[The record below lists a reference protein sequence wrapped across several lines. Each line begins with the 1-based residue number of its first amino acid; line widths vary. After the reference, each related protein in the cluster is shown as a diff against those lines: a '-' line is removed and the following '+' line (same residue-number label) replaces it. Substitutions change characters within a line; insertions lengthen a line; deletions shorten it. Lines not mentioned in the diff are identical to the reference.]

1 MDLQERATGYLEAVR
16 EADCRGNA
24 HGRRSSRGASSS
36 TSSAGAA
43 PVTVLDENGANL
55 GPPTMTGAAPLGVLS
70 PTPTRPPAPDTSMPA
85 SVDPFENSM
94 SKGTRIVDLEA
105 FLPKISKHM
114 CCRFC
119 AEARLKQYLR
129 VFAAYYDRHLEALD
143 LWKWNKHKRPDP
155 EEVSRSFIA
164 RRNASGATSYKHI
177 PSHEIIKEVPYGL
190 ASVLLFRC
198 SGLSIRGSVSGFTH
212 IGGNRHR
219 FTACTS
225 QRVHKSGLTPTASF
239 VVNQR
244 IALAAMANGKM
255 AGEMHNLLATMDV
268 PLRQNFAFKGRT
280 WLPGELAVGKAIETV
295 ADESCVEALEVEVQ
309 LTVAAKKAAAAKATA
324 EAAVLAERAAVAN
337 EKRRLMA
344 SLFGESDAESDGSER
359 GMVDDES
366 SADNW
371 VEQVHGASSSDESSA
386 ADTEDDEVAEGESG
400 DDREEA
406 PEVGEPDEAVKR
418 CLAQKS
424 GFSLSAWRE
433 HNRALIQ
440 RKQLANQKQ
449 AQRELAMAS
458 EMLRLRR
465 ERANA
470 AL

>member
-1 MDLQERATGYLEAVR
+1 MLKSRKMSRRKRSERNNQDTPEADAPRNEGAAVHAGIILDPTATKNRRKSGSERLLAGLSGGGAGGRSAHFAHPDRVDLQERATGYLEAVR

-55 GPPTMTGAAPLGVLS
+55 GPPTMTGAAPLGVQS
-70 PTPTRPPAPDTSMPA
+70 PTPTRPPAPNTSMPA

-143 LWKWNKHKRPDP
+143 LWKWNTHKRPDP

-177 PSHEIIKEVPYGL
+177 PSHEIIKKVPYGL

-212 IGGNRHR
+212 IGGHRHR

-280 WLPGELAVGKAIETV
+280 WLP
-295 ADESCVEALEVEVQ
+295 
-309 LTVAAKKAAAAKATA
+309 
-324 EAAVLAERAAVAN
+324 
-337 EKRRLMA
+337 
-344 SLFGESDAESDGSER
+344 
-359 GMVDDES
+359 
-366 SADNW
+366 
-371 VEQVHGASSSDESSA
+371 
-386 ADTEDDEVAEGESG
+386 
-400 DDREEA
+400 
-406 PEVGEPDEAVKR
+406 
-418 CLAQKS
+418 
-424 GFSLSAWRE
+424 AWR
-433 HNRALIQ
+433 A
-440 RKQLANQKQ
+440 
-449 AQRELAMAS
+449 
-458 EMLRLRR
+458 RR
-465 ERANA
+465 RQSHRDSG
-470 AL
+470 